1 MTQGPDGRWVQSIL
15 GGCKLWGQWTC
26 PAWLLP
32 SCPLRKLGVASGPQS
47 WPAACRPRVP
57 RPEWG
62 RVCRANPLAACF
74 AGSLSAWMGFIG
86 RWAPV
91 APRRHRSGNPAV
103 GDRRRQPPGWGADGR
118 VYLPSRAGFRLRGVR
133 PPQAELMM
141 YPHDERNGSWPALGT
156 RVVGAPLSQAPSAG
170 AVSGAWGGSG
180 RAPPQV
186 AWGGRTSQGSLGST
200 EGWGVLWGC
209 QRRDDVERRSSAHR
223 LSGPLWTLEFKG
235 QWGRRPRRPLGCDAP
250 THPVQGLCP
259 GGALPGGPDPEPG
272 APPPCSPPWG
282 SPTAGCLSDS
292 LTCPRFVLMGVPGAA
307 WVHPNIGVGQAS
319 LSSPCLRAGGRPPL
333 PDVCTHGSPIPDGG
347 RVWSG
352 ALRCRGRGPLRRG
365 RAGGLLTKSVWT
377 GCPAPV
383 GRPHALLTCH
393 RGTRL
398 SLRKQAAPHQGGL
411 RAAVGGALGQGLC
424 PGG

>member
-1 MTQGPDGRWVQSIL
+1 MTQGPDGRRVQSIL

-32 SCPLRKLGVASGPQS
+32 SCPLSKLGVASGPQS

-103 GDRRRQPPGWGADGR
+103 GDRTRQPPGWGADGR

-272 APPPCSPPWG
+272 APLPALP
-282 SPTAGCLSDS
+282 
-292 LTCPRFVLMGVPGAA
+292 PGAL
-307 WVHPNIGVGQAS
+307 PLQAA
-319 LSSPCLRAGGRPPL
+319 CLTALPVPDLCSWACQVPPGSIPTLGWARPPSPAPASGQEGAHPSL
-333 PDVCTHGSPIPDGG
+333 MFAHTVAPSQMVAVCG
-347 RVWSG
+347 RV
-352 ALRCRGRGPLRRG
+352 L
-365 RAGGLLTKSVWT
+365 
-377 GCPAPV
+377 
-383 GRPHALLTCH
+383 
-393 RGTRL
+393 
-398 SLRKQAAPHQGGL
+398 
-411 RAAVGGALGQGLC
+411 
-424 PGG
+424 